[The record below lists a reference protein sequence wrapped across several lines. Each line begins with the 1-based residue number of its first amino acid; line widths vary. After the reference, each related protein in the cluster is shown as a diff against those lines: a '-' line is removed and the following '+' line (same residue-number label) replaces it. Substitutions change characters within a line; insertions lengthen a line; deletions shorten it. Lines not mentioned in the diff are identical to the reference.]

1 MKNGKIRIV
10 GSDAAHRIDV
20 SVFAST
26 PRDLHDGATCTTR
39 RCTST
44 SLKARLKNSN
54 PTCIY
59 TKQAAKSRHVSY
71 ADLPLLVLW
80 RNRQIETNL
89 VLRFK
94 PRNHHINFE
103 PQITKLYLMILIPKS
118 EKSSST
124 DFEAKLGETIT
135 TGFEAK
141 PGETITVV
149 LRPNH

>member
-1 MKNGKIRIV
+1 
-10 GSDAAHRIDV
+10 
-20 SVFAST
+20 
-26 PRDLHDGATCTTR
+26 
-39 RCTST
+39 
-44 SLKARLKNSN
+44 
-54 PTCIY
+54 
-59 TKQAAKSRHVSY
+59 VSY

-94 PRNHHINFE
+94 PRNHHDNFE
-103 PQITKLYLMILIPKS
+103 AQITKLYLMILIPKS

-141 PGETITVV
+141 PGETVTVV